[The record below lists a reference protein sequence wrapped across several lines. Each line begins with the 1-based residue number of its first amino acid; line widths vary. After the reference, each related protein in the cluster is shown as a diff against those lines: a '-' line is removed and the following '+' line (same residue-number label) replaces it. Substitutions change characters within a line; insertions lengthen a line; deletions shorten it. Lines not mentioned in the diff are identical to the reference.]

1 MDESKLILGGSNW
14 ADRNNID
21 LRLNQRVSE
30 VLPNENA
37 IIIENNNGDNEK
49 QSADFLVVATG
60 AEPKI
65 PPFKGADLAGVFTLR
80 SMSDAKAIKEASQDK
95 QVVIVG
101 MDHNFQ
107 QVQHLSILC
116 TGPISCRM
124 PTCPSAKCFLV
135 AERWTEQAAE
145 DDRSAGS

>member
-14 ADRNNID
+14 ADENNID

-30 VLPNENA
+30 VLLNENA

-80 SMSDAKAIKEASQDK
+80 SMSDAKAIKEASKISRWSSSVLGLSAWKLQRRYRK
-95 QVVIVG
+95 QARPPQSLSLVVARG
-101 MDHNFQ
+101 NEQYRLPKRQ
-107 QVQHLSILC
+107 QYARQ
-116 TGPISCRM
+116 T
-124 PTCPSAKCFLV
+124 A
-135 AERWTEQAAE
+135 
-145 DDRSAGS
+145 